1 MKFKMLFF
9 LDLLLSLLIKNSMDS
24 NNVKEKKDYNW
35 PIGTEGHLMDGE
47 EKG

>member
-24 NNVKEKKDYNW
+24 NNVKEKKDYN
-35 PIGTEGHLMDGE
+35 
-47 EKG
+47 